1 MRLGD
6 PLKII
11 KQIRSQKTGIILPR
25 EGTFVRAV
33 DNLGRK
39 LILVNFGTAGEEYL
53 FPTRSRPG
61 LVGINRLCT
70 TDSIVRFLRPSV
82 SMKMKCGDY
91 SSTTIPPSSDRATIR
106 MSKNPN
112 RPKQNSQ
119 RTYSAAYFSL
129 EFPAVLSSA

>member
-1 MRLGD
+1 MRPGD

-53 FPTRSRPG
+53 FPNEISAGTRR
-61 LVGINRLCT
+61 
-70 TDSIVRFLRPSV
+70 DPS
-82 SMKMKCGDY
+82 
-91 SSTTIPPSSDRATIR
+91 
-106 MSKNPN
+106 
-112 RPKQNSQ
+112 
-119 RTYSAAYFSL
+119 
-129 EFPAVLSSA
+129 AVYH

>member
-1 MRLGD
+1 MRPGD

-53 FPTRSRPG
+53 FPNEISAETRR
-61 LVGINRLCT
+61 
-70 TDSIVRFLRPSV
+70 D
-82 SMKMKCGDY
+82 
-91 SSTTIPPSSDRATIR
+91 
-106 MSKNPN
+106 
-112 RPKQNSQ
+112 Q
-119 RTYSAAYFSL
+119 SAVYH
-129 EFPAVLSSA
+129 